1 MPLDESIRFFAATDV
16 GRVRNHNED
25 NFLIDKRLGLFIVAD
40 GMGGH
45 AAGEVASAMAVR
57 IVHEEVKRNKAILES
72 FASGEQGGAPPRRI
86 LQILEEALQ
95 RASTRIHEAAQTD
108 RGKRG
113 MGTTCSALLLV
124 GDMGFLAHAGDSRIY
139 LLRNKKIHQLTEDHT
154 LHNDLMKRGVF
165 SREQLDRVA
174 QRNAIT
180 RALGIFENLEID
192 TQYVE
197 LMAGDAFLLCSDGL
211 HNYIED
217 SGDLVGPMGTED
229 DSGVKGLIKLANER
243 GGKDNI
249 TAMHIKVSATGPEAE
264 ARTRRVTQR
273 RETLSRVRL
282 LSRLSSREM
291 RRVLEI
297 GYLRSCKIGDVV
309 MTEGEQGDELFVVL
323 SGQLRVQGGEAPLS
337 VMGPGDH
344 VGEMAMIRNAPRSA
358 TVVCDSACELM
369 ILKRDDFFELLRKE
383 PELSVKLLWQFLG
396 VLADRLDQTSRDLRD
411 ARAEQFSFETSFSE
425 ESPTG
430 DQKSPPSEGP
440 PPEGEQFTGPPTQ
453 RGS

>member
-1 MPLDESIRFFAATDV
+1 MALDESIRFFAATDV

-72 FASGEQGGAPPRRI
+72 FSSGEQGGAPPRQI
-86 LQILEEALQ
+86 LQILEQALQ
-95 RASTRIHEAAQTD
+95 RASTRIHEAAQSD
-108 RGKRG
+108 RGKKG
-113 MGTTCSALLLV
+113 MGTTCSALLLA

-180 RALGIFENLEID
+180 RALGIFESLEID

-197 LMAGDAFLLCSDGL
+197 LMSGDAFLLCSDGL
-211 HNYIED
+211 HNYIE
-217 SGDLVGPMGTED
+217 SHEDLLGPLAAED
-229 DSGVKGLIKLANER
+229 DSGVKSLIKLANER

-249 TAMHIKVSATGPEAE
+249 TAIHIKVCASGPDAE
-264 ARTRRVTQR
+264 ARTRRVTRR
-273 RETLSRVRL
+273 REIMAKVRL
-282 LSRLSSREM
+282 FSRLSSREM

-297 GYLRSCKIGDVV
+297 AYLRTCKLGDVI
-309 MTEGEQGDELFVVL
+309 MTEGEQSDELFVVL

-344 VGEMAMIRNAPRSA
+344 LGEMAMIRNAPRSA

-396 VLADRLDQTSRDLRD
+396 VLADRLDQTSRDLRH
-411 ARAEQFSFETSFSE
+411 ARAEQLSFDPAFSSE
-425 ESPTG
+425 EQPTG
-430 DQKSPPSEGP
+430 DRPTLPNLDA
-440 PPEGEQFTGPPTQ
+440 EQFSGPPTQ
-453 RGS
+453 RGT